1 MNNVA
6 KEVAYFL
13 NTRPLCF
20 LSTVLS
26 ARDFVIGIALL
37 LALPD
42 LTRSLLFANLN
53 ELGGA
58 WIYGILLMVISVVTG
73 VAAVADKTKW
83 TRRGLQVGAWFWLFA
98 CVSYLTHGN
107 YILALTFGLLA
118 SIPSG
123 YLAFYYKHLPIW
135 EEPKRKWREKYG
147 LEPLT

>member
-1 MNNVA
+1 MKNA
-6 KEVAYFL
+6 AREVAYFL
-13 NTRPLCF
+13 NNRPLCF
-20 LSTVLS
+20 LSTVFS

-42 LTRSLLFANLN
+42 LTQSLLYANLN

-58 WIYGILLMVISVVTG
+58 WIYGVLLMVISVFTG
-73 VAAVADKTKW
+73 FAAIADKTKW

-98 CVSYLTHGN
+98 CVSYLIHGN
-107 YILALTFGLLA
+107 YILALTFGVLS

-135 EEPKRKWREKYG
+135 EAPKSAWRNRYG
-147 LEPLT
+147 LEPIK

>member
-1 MNNVA
+1 MKKVV

-37 LALPD
+37 LTLPD
-42 LTRSLLFANLN
+42 LSQSLLYSNLN

-58 WIYGILLMVISVVTG
+58 WIYGALLMVISVFTG
-73 VAAVADKTKW
+73 VAAVADKAAW

-98 CVSYLTHGN
+98 CVSYLFHGSLV
-107 YILALTFGLLA
+107 LAMIFGLLA

-123 YLAFYYKHLPIW
+123 YLAFYYKHLTIW
-135 EEPKRKWREKYG
+135 DEPKREWREKHG
-147 LEPLT
+147 LEIRV